1 MRTTHALLI
10 GLALLALVASP
21 ALAKKEKKGPKIT
34 QKVFF
39 DITIGG
45 KEAGSCHRTLRA
57 RSRHLPAHRNPP
69 APLSHW
75 RAPHVQAA
83 S

>member
-45 KEAGSCHRTLRA
+45 KEAGSCHRTLRVCCLRPKWA
-57 RSRHLPAHRNPP
+57 TRPSIRLMR
-69 APLSHW
+69 
-75 RAPHVQAA
+75 
-83 S
+83 